1 MAESVRHSTGRPCP
15 CFGAGAGEGA
25 GVGVGAGAGVGMAAL
40 LRCCLQAA
48 RLAMRNSCVFE
59 QARAFASI

>member
-15 CFGAGAGEGA
+15 CFGAGA